1 MCVLVSQCG
10 RESRG
15 ILEGQHFTSPL
26 TGIEKVCDEMF
37 TFIDKLS
44 GENID
49 LLAASL
55 HSSSSETVQEKAVNM
70 IAAEPN
76 QTEFAVGPGSQY
88 RHITLDCIAMRL

>member
-1 MCVLVSQCG
+1 MCNKISSVTSVMCVLVSQCG

-15 ILEGQHFTSPL
+15 ILEGQHSTSPL

-70 IAAEPN
+70 IAA
-76 QTEFAVGPGSQY
+76 Y
-88 RHITLDCIAMRL
+88 RVELQFVQSRRRPL

>member
-15 ILEGQHFTSPL
+15 ILEGQHSTSPL

-55 HSSSSETVQEKAVNM
+55 HSSSSETVFGEGSKHDCSISRRASICTITEKA
-70 IAAEPN
+70 
-76 QTEFAVGPGSQY
+76 S
-88 RHITLDCIAMRL
+88 MRAFS

>member
-1 MCVLVSQCG
+1 MSQCG
-10 RESRG
+10 EESQG
-15 ILEGQHFTSPL
+15 ILEGQHSTSPL

-44 GENID
+44 RENID

-70 IAAEPN
+70 IAEYCVELQGVESRRRPL
-76 QTEFAVGPGSQY
+76 QGPSP
-88 RHITLDCIAMRL
+88 C

>member
-1 MCVLVSQCG
+1 MSQCG
-10 RESRG
+10 GESQG
-15 ILEGQHFTSPL
+15 ILEGQHSTSPL

-55 HSSSSETVQEKAVNM
+55 HSSSSETVQKKAVNM
-70 IAAEPN
+70 IAA
-76 QTEFAVGPGSQY
+76 Y
-88 RHITLDCIAMRL
+88 RIELQIVQSRRRLL

>member
-1 MCVLVSQCG
+1 MSQCG
-10 RESRG
+10 EESQG
-15 ILEGQHFTSPL
+15 ILEGQHSTSPL

-70 IAAEPN
+70 IAACCVELQVVESRRRPLL
-76 QTEFAVGPGSQY
+76 GPSPG
-88 RHITLDCIAMRL
+88 

>member
-1 MCVLVSQCG
+1 MSQCG
-10 RESRG
+10 KESQG
-15 ILEGQHFTSPL
+15 ILEGQHSTSPL

-70 IAAEPN
+70 IAA
-76 QTEFAVGPGSQY
+76 Y
-88 RHITLDCIAMRL
+88 CIELQIVQSRRRLL